1 MMHDWASPPK
11 KPARVAGMVFRLTLL
26 YLILLAFGYHWG
38 REPVVP
44 LKVAAIIAAAVT
56 SSKRYPDDLL
66 ADQVKKRAGSQK
78 ALII

>member
-11 KPARVAGMVFRLTLL
+11 KPARVAGIIFRFTLL

-44 LKVAAIIAAAVT
+44 LKVAAIIAAAVLAPSVALT
-56 SSKRYPDDLL
+56 IYWQIRLRRELAHKR
-66 ADQVKKRAGSQK
+66 GS
-78 ALII
+78 